1 MNIWESIRIAW
12 SGIRGNKI
20 RSLLTILGVIIGVA
34 AVISLIA
41 VGQGVTQ
48 DITGDLEDL
57 GTNLIFVNGMRN
69 LGGVLESDDVEALK
83 EYESIAR
90 VAPSISE
97 TETTIKWGNTSTTA
111 NVEGTNQD
119 YTEVRNFQVV
129 DGRFI
134 TEEDVDKRKKV
145 AVIGQSVVID
155 LFGTTS
161 PIGETITIDGQR
173 FSIVG
178 VMEPKGEVLGQ
189 NLDENIFIPV
199 SSAERLFGTTK
210 LKTIYVQAQSTEGAN
225 VAVTDITNF
234 YTSKFGKSD
243 LIKVTSQDQLI
254 GTMDSMTQTLTL
266 MLGAIAGIS
275 LLVGGIGIMNIMLV
289 SVTER
294 TREIGIRKALGARR
308 KDILSQFLVESVIL
322 SISGG
327 IIGII
332 LGIVVAKVVST
343 TLGWGTLISFWSIL
357 LAFSFSVFVGVF
369 FGIYPAM
376 KASKLHPIEALRRE

>member
-1 MNIWESIRIAW
+1 MNIWESMRIAW

-41 VGQGVTQ
+41 VGQGVAE
-48 DITGDLEDL
+48 DITNELEDL
-57 GTNLIFVNGMRN
+57 GTNLIFVTGMRS
-69 LGGVLESDDVEALK
+69 LGGVLESEDVDKLK
-83 EYESIAR
+83 AYDSIAR
-90 VAPSISE
+90 VAPSISQAE
-97 TETTIKWGNTSTTA
+97 STIKWGSITTTS

-119 YTEVRNFQVV
+119 YTAVRNFNVV
-129 DGRFI
+129 EGRFV
-134 TEEDVDKRKKV
+134 TEDDVAKRKKV
-145 AVIGQSVVID
+145 AVIGQGIAED
-155 LFGTTS
+155 LFGNVS
-161 PIGETITIDGQR
+161 AIGETITIAGQR
-173 FSIVG
+173 YTVVG
-178 VMEPKGEVLGQ
+178 LMEPKGEVLGQ
-189 NLDENIFIPV
+189 DLDRNIFIPI

-210 LKTIYVQAQSTEGAN
+210 IRTIYIQATSTE
-225 VAVTDITNF
+225 VTDLTVTDINNF
-234 YTSKFGKSD
+234 YLSKFGKPD

-254 GTMDSMTQTLTL
+254 GSMDSMTETLTL

-308 KDILSQFLVESVIL
+308 KDILSQFLVESIIL

-327 IIGII
+327 VIGIIIGII
-332 LGIVVAKVVST
+332 AANLVST
-343 TLGWGTLISFWSIL
+343 TLGWATLISVWSIL

>member
-48 DITGDLEDL
+48 DITSELEDL
-57 GTNLIFVNGMRN
+57 GTNLIFVTGMRS
-69 LGGVLESDDVEALK
+69 LGGVLESEDVDQLK

-90 VAPSISE
+90 VAPSISQADSA
-97 TETTIKWGNTSTTA
+97 IKWGSTTTTS

-119 YTEVRNFQVV
+119 YTDVRNFNVIE
-129 DGRFI
+129 GRFI

-145 AVIGQSVVID
+145 AVVGQGVVEE
-155 LFGTTS
+155 LFGSVS
-161 PIGETITIDGQR
+161 PIGETITIIGQKYVV
-173 FSIVG
+173 VG

-189 NLDENIFIPV
+189 DLDNNIYIPI
-199 SSAERLFGTTK
+199 SSAERLLGTTK
-210 LKTIYVQAQSTEGAN
+210 LKTIYVQAASTEATDTT
-225 VAVTDITNF
+225 VTDINNF
-234 YTSKFGKSD
+234 YLNKFGKAD

-254 GTMDSMTQTLTL
+254 GSMDSMTETLTL

-294 TREIGIRKALGARR
+294 TREIGIRKALGAKR

-332 LGIVVAKVVST
+332 IGIIAAKLVST
-343 TLGWGTLISFWSIL
+343 TLGWATLISVWSIL

-376 KASKLHPIEALRRE
+376 KASKLHPIEALRHE